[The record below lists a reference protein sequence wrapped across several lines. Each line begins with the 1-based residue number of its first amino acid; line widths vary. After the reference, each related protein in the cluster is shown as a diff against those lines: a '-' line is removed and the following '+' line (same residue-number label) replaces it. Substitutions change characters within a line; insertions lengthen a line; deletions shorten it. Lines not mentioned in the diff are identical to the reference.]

1 MAEKLSEAQ
10 KIIGSFTLTD
20 SEKTSEDLYKFGG
33 GDGKNDYINS
43 EENKKY
49 TIYIPKDSKNGCT
62 LIDID
67 RYYNMYNVISPRVEI
82 EFRTGANTWININT
96 QMVNGKPA
104 FAATV
109 KKDKTEIVKT
119 VFKNEKDGKFY
130 EEGGET
136 SLELDKDYKGL
147 GKVISI
153 TPIIPTKNNNFFVS
167 ATIEDTGYR
176 ALQLE
181 LYDRTFTTVQTLI
194 YKAIQST
201 SIPDTTETKQT
212 SSSQTFNLDFI
223 KETTY
228 VSNNIRIRYG
238 YNDNVDTEV
247 KSDYYKQMGLGSS
260 SYYKGKE
267 NLYRWVSRRNNVPAT
282 ISKSSSGAKEEDLQ
296 ENSTDNV
303 LMNFNNQTTILGG
316 FEEFYI
322 TGVQTTLTNS
332 GMKYTI
338 NAVGNDAMKLNGYKF
353 VQKYANIVDKP
364 DNILASLMH
373 AFNYKDANKPTSTK
387 ETLVKLIYCDN
398 FKLIPEKKI
407 IKSAT
412 GEYMALNKD
421 DQTKKLDEIKK
432 EIAEY
437 NEKIIFGEK
446 LLGCFTNRE
455 DHDNGYIAGNTT
467 EQQTIYSK
475 WKFDSDIWCNESKI
489 NEYVNINNQEL
500 QAMLIAQGIENI
512 SREQEIV
519 LNYWIKNYAKSRLYL
534 DSIKENSFP
543 LSKIGRAVSTLIVAN
558 NAYDLENTKIISTIN
573 EKFKTKAA
581 QYERVD
587 ALVKIFKVLQ
597 EYFQGNISKYSNYK
611 LGQAEAGTP
620 IDTAIE
626 ELLEQRQINLTD
638 TVYRSYFV
646 IDNFLKLP
654 LSLFKALEDEEARKL
669 AYQFFHNKDGGINL
683 YDDGEN
689 YLQYQLSPTVNDVVK
704 EIVKDDGTSFKKFR
718 PEIEE
723 ITNVKNS
730 KERCKY
736 FYNILTNISN
746 YQEADIRARIE
757 NIEKLKTAIN
767 AGGSDG
773 GNKDAKD
780 LIIAL
785 CYALGISNYK
795 NNENNSIII
804 NGKEGYTYASTT
816 LTSGEFVFLE
826 NLPGETGYDVYSL
839 GGKDENESDGIGVE
853 KFKIKNT
860 LIKELDDK
868 TSKIDCDNFMRKLD
882 NACKEFKKAYK
893 QEYEAKNSSDNFS
906 DETVP
911 LEQLRK
917 VVGLISNDSVGQIKS
932 TASEFSPS
940 ERLKLL
946 RKGRMSIN
954 DFNEIARDITSKLQD
969 LNIKKQ
975 EKQKS
980 LSELSANT
988 INDEISLSLG
998 GPDALNNDKKFYKS
1012 ISSLLTEFCNA
1023 CPPMHDYDKE
1033 MERLKAYDE
1042 RTNPNGST
1050 EEIKTYQDEYGN
1062 KQTLDL
1068 SGNMPTYKLT
1078 WDIIGEYGED
1088 EQHKIPVVGIYYRR
1102 PRIPS
1107 KLRRYC
1113 WGSGNPEMHA
1123 IKSLSISTESEF
1135 AMLSSAANTTLT
1147 VNGGRKVAIKGTDNK
1162 TLVNGSASDDA
1173 IKSAY
1178 NDYQLSSDGSPSF
1191 FKTIAEGDDQYKITD
1206 AMFQAI
1212 NKGTIT
1218 VLGDPSLRFGGG
1230 VSPMTFPI
1238 YLDISLQNEGV
1249 TWTNNNQGQKST
1261 LSGVYVVSKIT
1272 HNLNIQGYT
1281 TTMEIIR
1288 YPGINETVMKTNS

>member
-10 KIIGSFTLTD
+10 KIIGNFTLTD
-20 SEKTSEDLYKFGG
+20 SKQTDEGLYKFGG
-33 GDGKNDYINS
+33 GDGKNDYIS
-43 EENKKY
+43 SDEENKKY
-49 TIYIPKDSKNGCT
+49 KIYIPKDSENGCT

-67 RYYNMYNVISPRVEI
+67 RYYNMYNVVSPRVEI

-109 KKDKTEIVKT
+109 KKDKTEIVRT
-119 VFKNEKDGKFY
+119 VFKSEEDGKFY
-130 EEGGET
+130 EEGEKT
-136 SLELDKDYKGL
+136 PLELDKDYKEL
-147 GKVISI
+147 GKVTSI

-201 SIPDTTETKQT
+201 SIPDSKTEKQA

-238 YNDNVDTEV
+238 YNDNIDTTV
-247 KSDYYKQMGLGSS
+247 KSGYWSQMGLGNS

-267 NLYRWVSRRNNVPAT
+267 DLYRWVSRRNNVPET
-282 ISKSSSGAKEEDLQ
+282 ISKSSSGKKEGDLQ

-316 FEEFYI
+316 YEEFYI

-407 IKSAT
+407 IKNAD
-412 GEYMALNKD
+412 GEYKALNKD
-421 DQTKKLDEIKK
+421 DQAEKLDEIKK
-432 EIAEY
+432 EVAEY

-446 LLGCFTNRE
+446 LLGCFTNKE
-455 DHDNGYIAGNTT
+455 NHDKNYIAGNTA
-467 EQQTIYSK
+467 EQQTIYNK
-475 WKFDSDIWCNESKI
+475 WKFDSSVWCEDKI
-489 NEYVNINNQEL
+489 NEYVSISDKEL
-500 QAMLIAQGIENI
+500 QAMLVAQDIGSI
-512 SREQEIV
+512 SAEQEIV

-534 DSIKENSFP
+534 DKITQTSFP
-543 LSKIGRAVSTLIVAN
+543 LSKIGRAVSTLVVAN
-558 NAYDLENTKIISTIN
+558 NAYDLKNTEIINTIN
-573 EKFKTKAA
+573 EKFKSKAA
-581 QYERVD
+581 QFERVD
-587 ALVKIFKVLQ
+587 ALVKIFKVLK
-597 EYFQGNISKYSNYK
+597 EYFKNNISKNSDYK
-611 LGQAEAGTP
+611 LGQSQKNTTKEYIGELDYGTK
-620 IDTAIE
+620 
-626 ELLEQRQINLTD
+626 INLNGTEYNR
-638 TVYRSYFV
+638 VFN
-646 IDNFLKLP
+646 ILNFLKLP

-669 AYQFFHNKDGGINL
+669 AYQFFHNKNKTGGINL
-683 YDDGEN
+683 YDDGED
-689 YLQYQLSPTVNDVVK
+689 YLQYQLLPTVND
-704 EIVKDDGTSFKKFR
+704 TKKFYTKIEGIENVKSSNKR
-718 PEIEE
+718 YDYFYKIFSNISSYTEEE
-723 ITNVKNS
+723 IR
-730 KERCKY
+730 E
-736 FYNILTNISN
+736 
-746 YQEADIRARIE
+746 RIE
-757 NIEKLKTAIN
+757 GIEKLNTSPY
-767 AGGSDG
+767 AGNSDG

-780 LIIAL
+780 LTIAL

-795 NNENNSIII
+795 NNENNSII
-804 NGKEGYTYASTT
+804 NGEEGKYTYISTT
-816 LTSGEFVFLE
+816 LTSNEFVFLDKLKE
-826 NLPGETGYDVYSL
+826 DTEYDVYAL
-839 GGKDENESDGIGVE
+839 DNTKDPNNNLLY
-853 KFKIKNT
+853 KIKGT
-860 LIKELDDK
+860 LIEEIDEK
-868 TSKIDCDNFMRKLD
+868 TSNNDCNDFMRKLN
-882 NACKEFKKAYK
+882 NACQKFKKAYK
-893 QEYEAKNSSDNFS
+893 EEYEARNSSDNFS
-906 DETVP
+906 DVTDP
-911 LEQLRK
+911 LKQLEK
-917 VVGLISNDSVGQIKS
+917 VVNLISSGNAGQMKS
-932 TASEFSPS
+932 AAKEFSPLD
-940 ERLKLL
+940 RLQLL
-946 RKGRMSIN
+946 RSGKMTTDN
-954 DFNEIARDITSKLQD
+954 FDKTAADITSKLQN
-969 LNIKKQ
+969 LNKQKQ
-975 EKQKS
+975 EKQS
-980 LSELSANT
+980 DLNDLAANV

-998 GPDALNNDKKFYKS
+998 GPDALNNNNKKFYKS

-1023 CPPMHDYDKE
+1023 CPPAHDYDKE
-1033 MERLKAYDE
+1033 MERLRKYDE
-1042 RTNPNGST
+1042 RTDSNEST

-1068 SGNMPTYKLT
+1068 SGNIPTYKLT
-1078 WDIIGEYGED
+1078 WDIIGEYED
-1088 EQHKIPVVGIYYRR
+1088 EFGKIPVVGIYYRR

-1113 WGSGNPEMHA
+1113 WGSGNPEAHA

-1162 TLVNGSASDDA
+1162 TLVNGTASDDA

-1178 NDYQLSSDGSPSF
+1178 DDYQLSPDGRPSF
-1191 FKTIAEGDDQYKITD
+1191 FKTVVEGDEYKITD

-1238 YLDISLQNEGV
+1238 YLDISLQNEGI

-1272 HNLNIQGYT
+1272 HNLNSQGYT